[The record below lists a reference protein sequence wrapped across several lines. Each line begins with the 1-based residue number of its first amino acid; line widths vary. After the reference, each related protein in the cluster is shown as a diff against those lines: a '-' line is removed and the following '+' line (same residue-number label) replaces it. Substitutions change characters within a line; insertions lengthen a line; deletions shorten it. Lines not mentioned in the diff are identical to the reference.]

1 MPDYTNQL
9 INTSGYR
16 TAQTYYG
23 KLKEQFLQQYEDYAI
38 SVSMTRASTW
48 ADQIESQFSN
58 AVEQSGPNKGKTAFN
73 ILDEIYQKFTSN
85 PDVVALRNEFISR
98 FKQEYDASQIKE
110 SQFRAQHR
118 EQIRNALTREQSE
131 SLVKA
136 LEQAINST
144 ANMSSVTLSELVKSA
159 NTFFT
164 ISYTNALQEIT
175 TQILYGPIASTRQG
189 YIREQMEYNAL
200 RKKTINTPVKVTH
213 GGSVKVAGKETVFDN
228 ILSFIEFSD
237 DLFSGQIQ
245 EMKNIDVSGDINS
258 FIIPQFQFFGEQVK
272 SFNLRADSSKSSM
285 HRITGSAELRDKLL
299 SQVANKNYITLK
311 QNLSFMAQAN
321 NIIQALGPATIL
333 YSTSAGRQWT
343 DSFIKEFHEE
353 QGYYLGF
360 EYADKTVAKSNIAIT
375 ENIVLMSPYTKKS
388 LRRTSKAFKDVI
400 YD

>member
-1 MPDYTNQL
+1 
-9 INTSGYR
+9 
-16 TAQTYYG
+16 
-23 KLKEQFLQQYEDYAI
+23 
-38 SVSMTRASTW
+38 
-48 ADQIESQFSN
+48 
-58 AVEQSGPNKGKTAFN
+58 
-73 ILDEIYQKFTSN
+73 
-85 PDVVALRNEFISR
+85 
-98 FKQEYDASQIKE
+98 
-110 SQFRAQHR
+110 
-118 EQIRNALTREQSE
+118 
-131 SLVKA
+131 
-136 LEQAINST
+136 
-144 ANMSSVTLSELVKSA
+144 
-159 NTFFT
+159 
-164 ISYTNALQEIT
+164 
-175 TQILYGPIASTRQG
+175 
-189 YIREQMEYNAL
+189 MEYNAL